1 MLTTGYT
8 GWGLLVLFLSC
19 FGAVVMAVTKEESTA
34 ACFGAIICCITIIV
48 GIMFIFNAIPDANV
62 RAPPCPRVCLFTT
75 PAPANVRQRSGK
87 GDNARTRSCRRVLN
101 LRVWGET

>member
-19 FGAVVMAVTKEESTA
+19 FGAVAMAVTKEESTA

-75 PAPANVRQRSGK
+75 PAPANVRC
-87 GDNARTRSCRRVLN
+87 ARASAAAKVITRARAHAAGC
-101 LRVWGET
+101 